1 MSAPILI
8 LATPAAGLSAGFNAP
23 ISGVFFAVET
33 LLLTEKDYDSRGDST
48 PGLTIAMV
56 LLASVLAATASQAGL
71 GSTPSVRVPD
81 YELVTPLELPLILV
95 FGACCGLVSA
105 SCTYSNK
112 VRLHPVACQLD
123 AQQQGHVTLA
133 FGGCHERPSL
143 CQLRCPSQPL

>member
-1 MSAPILI
+1 M
-8 LATPAAGLSAGFNAP
+8 
-23 ISGVFFAVET
+23 ET

-56 LLASVLAATASQAGL
+56 LLASVLAAVASQAGL
-71 GSTPSVRVPD
+71 GSMPSVRVPD

-112 VRLHPVACQLD
+112 V
-123 AQQQGHVTLA
+123 
-133 FGGCHERPSL
+133 GCSL
-143 CQLRCPSQPL
+143 CWGLLCGLVSVSCAGPRQLHVVLASCCLPAGRTATR

>member
-1 MSAPILI
+1 M
-8 LATPAAGLSAGFNAP
+8 
-23 ISGVFFAVET
+23 FFAVET

-56 LLASVLAATASQAGL
+56 LLASVLAAVASQAGL

-112 VRLHPVACQLD
+112 VTCPLCWGPLSGLVSASRARAMQLSLVRKSVACQLNYSNK
-123 AQQQGHVTLA
+123 VV
-133 FGGCHERPSL
+133 
-143 CQLRCPSQPL
+143 